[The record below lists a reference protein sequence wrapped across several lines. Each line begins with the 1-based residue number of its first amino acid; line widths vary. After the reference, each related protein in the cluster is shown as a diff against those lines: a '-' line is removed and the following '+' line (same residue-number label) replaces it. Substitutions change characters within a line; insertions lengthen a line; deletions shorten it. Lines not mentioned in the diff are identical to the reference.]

1 MHGFQR
7 DEIHLTGVISS
18 EFPVIIQVNL
28 KRCFIPSPSLVLSSL
43 SAKLDGL
50 SDIKPS
56 GLRSCTTTLSSLPRG
71 EMAESYSYSAPA
83 ANGLQQHFTKIQQCT
98 SAGQRWQ
105 KLWLES
111 RNDPMLLPKEK
122 YNPVLHWHGLWREVA
137 ADSFDLDH
145 SHTAGISAPFRFLS
159 WLYFFLIKAIIL

>member
-1 MHGFQR
+1 MHSFQR
-7 DEIHLTGVISS
+7 DEIHLTGVISL

-28 KRCFIPSPSLVLSSL
+28 KRCFIPSLSLVLSSL

-122 YNPVLHWHGLWREVA
+122 YNTILLWHGEVA
-137 ADSFDLDH
+137 ADSFDLDY
-145 SHTAGISAPFRFLS
+145 SHAAGISALFRFLS
-159 WLYFFLIKAIIL
+159 RLYFFLIKAIII